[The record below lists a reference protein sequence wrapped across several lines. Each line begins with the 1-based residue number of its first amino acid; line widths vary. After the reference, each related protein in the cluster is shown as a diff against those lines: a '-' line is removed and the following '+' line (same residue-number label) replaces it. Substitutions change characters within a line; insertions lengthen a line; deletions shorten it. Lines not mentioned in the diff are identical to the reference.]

1 MSRFSHWVGGWTW
14 GNGSADDDAIT
25 AIFVGLGRPMIAT
38 DDNRYTRFVVASSAG
53 SDSAR

>member
-1 MSRFSHWVGGWTW
+1 MSRFSHRVGGWTW